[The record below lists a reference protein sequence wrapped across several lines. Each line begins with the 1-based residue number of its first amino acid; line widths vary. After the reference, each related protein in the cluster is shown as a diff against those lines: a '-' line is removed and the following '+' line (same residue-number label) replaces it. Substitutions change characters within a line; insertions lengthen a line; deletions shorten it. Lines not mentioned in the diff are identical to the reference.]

1 MDIRQLQKAV
11 YQNKVDKGFN
21 LTDIPLEFC
30 SLYGEVTEAY
40 NAWRKKQAS
49 VGEELADVAI
59 FALGLAEM
67 LGLDLQSEIERKV
80 AINRKRAYG
89 VVDGVFQRIADAEEE
104 SRHDD

>member
-1 MDIRQLQKAV
+1 MRMDMRQLQKAV

-30 SLYGEVTEAY
+30 SLYGEVSEAY
-40 NAWRKKQAS
+40 TAWRKKQES
-49 VGEELADVAI
+49 VGEELADVTI

-80 AINRKRAYG
+80 AINQKRAYG

-104 SRHDD
+104 KHD

>member
-1 MDIRQLQKAV
+1 MDMPRLQKEI

-40 NAWRKKQAS
+40 NAWRKKQDS

-59 FALGLAEM
+59 FTLGLAEM
-67 LGLDLQSEIERKV
+67 LGLDLESEILRKV
-80 AINRKRAYG
+80 EKNRGRAYG
-89 VVDGVFQRIADAEEE
+89 TVNGVFQRLSED
-104 SRHDD
+104 